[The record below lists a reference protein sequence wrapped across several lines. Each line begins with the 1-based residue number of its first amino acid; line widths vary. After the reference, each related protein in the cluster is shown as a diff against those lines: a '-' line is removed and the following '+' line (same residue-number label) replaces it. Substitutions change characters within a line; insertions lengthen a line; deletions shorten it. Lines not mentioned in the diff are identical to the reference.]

1 MLTVSEKA
9 NQVIVDFLKAQENP
23 SHIRLFLNEG
33 G

>member
-1 MLTVSEKA
+1 MLTVTEKA
-9 NQVIVDFLKAQENP
+9 NQVIIDFLKAQKDP